1 MRRLQALVRG
11 AIVVVTLC
19 TAGCAWADTSATTT
33 AAATPLLP
41 TDLWIAP
48 LAGAIAGLFVAVI
61 ATLKSGTK
69 RRSDWRA
76 PVKSTSAWDVQ
87 DSWVTNITALG
98 GTLTAVFSATAIAS
112 FFNTTNTDG
121 FTVLSLF
128 FGGATVMGPV
138 VYGALATKPT
148 VGTSSPTGTRAG
160 AIVACFVT
168 LFAAFGLMADIGQL
182 VSYTVGTTAEKSLV
196 YAAVVMA
203 ALFVGIY
210 AVRSVD
216 AMVNAPAS
224 STGVAAASMMTP
236 APHTSGTL

>member
-1 MRRLQALVRG
+1 MRRLQAVAVG
-11 AIVVVTLC
+11 TIVVVTLW
-19 TAGCAWADTSATTT
+19 APGYAWADTPGASPA
-33 AAATPLLP
+33 LP

-48 LAGAIAGLFVAVI
+48 LAGGIAALFVALF
-61 ATLKSGTK
+61 AALKSGA
-69 RRSDWRA
+69 RHLADWRA
-76 PVKSTSAWDVQ
+76 PVKSASAWDVQ

-112 FFNTTNTDG
+112 FFKSTNTDG

-138 VYGALATKPT
+138 IYGALSSRPT

-182 VSYTVGTTAEKSLV
+182 VSYTIGTTVEKSLV
-196 YAAVVMA
+196 YVAVGIA

-216 AMVNAPAS
+216 VMLNAPAS
-224 STGVAAASMMTP
+224 AGGMVAASMMTP
-236 APHTSGTL
+236 APRTSGTL